1 MTVAFKPP
9 GKALGQGLPKRAAA
23 ANSSVITPLRKRQRK
38 MRRQAIAR
46 GGIGAAVQGREQPI
60 RGRRLQ
66 DAGVKKMASARRLPL
81 WLRLPVRIASVSS
94 VLTSIVGVAVLAI
107 YGTAVYS
114 QQEWSKQYGKLEQ
127 LRREERQ
134 LIAKNEMLKKN
145 SGDNAEAPESGLK
158 YPASGNFIRLPASP
172 PRPSVPGSK
181 AAAPEP
187 FSSHEPLGY

>member
-9 GKALGQGLPKRAAA
+9 SKAQGLPKRVAP
-23 ANSSVITPLRKRQRK
+23 ANSSVITPLRKRQGK
-38 MRRQAIAR
+38 MRKPAIAR
-46 GGIGAAVQGREQPI
+46 GVIGAAVQSRAKPTRVGP
-60 RGRRLQ
+60 LQ
-66 DAGVKKMASARRLPL
+66 DAGVKKIASARQLPL

-94 VLTSIVGVAVLAI
+94 VLTLIVGGAVLAI

-145 SGDNAEAPESGLK
+145 SGDNAEAPESGLE
-158 YPASGNFIRLPASP
+158 YPASANFIRLPGLP
-172 PRPSVPGSK
+172 PRPSLPGPT